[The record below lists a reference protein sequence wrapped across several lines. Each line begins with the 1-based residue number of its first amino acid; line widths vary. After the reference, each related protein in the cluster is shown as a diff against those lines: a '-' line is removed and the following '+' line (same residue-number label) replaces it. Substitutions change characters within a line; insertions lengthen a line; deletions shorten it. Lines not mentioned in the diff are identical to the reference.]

1 MKYTSISQINI
12 SVYEYLNLPWITFTN
27 SHSVLKNAKDLLELE
42 KYLNN
47 PLGLC
52 GRKCNGQSMFFE
64 TAALVE
70 FYLFKQI
77 LMQGPR

>member
-1 MKYTSISQINI
+1 MSISVN
-12 SVYEYLNLPWITFTN
+12 EYLNLPWITFTN

-64 TAALVE
+64 TVALVE
-70 FYLFKQI
+70 FNSL
-77 LMQGPR
+77 GR